1 MAIIN
6 PNNVNEIEFDEQD
19 IEVFKIPD
27 VKERIAALQNHFFP
41 RLELLVK
48 SSLELI
54 EEIYGVDPYVTMTYV
69 KKPSNRPKATTNT
82 EYGLVYIGVSGKRR
96 NVNKAQ
102 PLAIKNVSG
111 KQIYIHSAYLT
122 FDVLSQGCI
131 RVVFHP
137 FRTSVEPSFVSKVRQ
152 EMQSNIEMI
161 NTLFTDFEIYY
172 NSNTTENS
180 DDFYTLINTKRFG
193 LPDGKDIHSLYFC
206 TGAYFF
212 PTNFKDEL
220 WNLKLAFVFLYPLL
234 DLFISI
240 GDGREPRLTEM
251 LDKFNEWLSEN
262 NEKESDEQEERSA
275 LRTAFNE
282 EAISVLRKE
291 RGDKYVDWLDT
302 VSTDEF
308 IRWLDNATPE
318 EMATSMNPLL
328 GNDLEK
334 WFLKNPATRLNEITL
349 TKTEDE
355 LIDLPVES
363 LEEITIDKEYIESKL
378 DFNPESLTDAREQT
392 NRAIVQRRGQ
402 RKFRSELLKAY
413 GGKCA
418 ITDCDAEAALEAAH
432 IFPYL
437 GTNTNHVKNGLLLRA
452 DIHTL
457 FDLYLI
463 SIDPNT
469 CKVVVSYTLLNTCY
483 KELNGKPLKSP
494 KDYASPSPEAI
505 ARHYQTFLLKQNNL
519 LEQN

>member
-6 PNNVNEIEFDEQD
+6 PSNVNEIEFDEQD

-27 VKERIAALQNHFFP
+27 VKERIAALQDHFFP

-48 SSLELI
+48 DSIELI
-54 EEIYGVDPYVTMTYV
+54 KEIYGVDPYETMTDVYT
-69 KKPSNRPKATTNT
+69 PSNRTNAVT
-82 EYGLVYIGVSGKRR
+82 NKLHGLVHVGLSGKRR
-96 NVNKAQ
+96 NSKKDQ
-102 PLAIKNVSG
+102 PLAIKNASG

-131 RVVFHP
+131 RVVFQP
-137 FRTSVEPSFVSKVRQ
+137 FSTSVEPSFVSKVRQ
-152 EMQSNIEMI
+152 EIQSNIEMI

-172 NSNTTENS
+172 NSNITENS
-180 DDFYTLINTKRFG
+180 NDFYTLINTKRFG
-193 LPDGKDIHSLYFC
+193 LPDEKDIHSLYFC

-212 PTNFKDEL
+212 PTNFEDEL
-220 WNLKLAFVFLYPLL
+220 SNLKLAFVCLYPLL

-240 GDGREPRLTEM
+240 GDDREPRFAEM
-251 LDKFNEWLSEN
+251 INKFNEWYNEN
-262 NEKESDEQEERSA
+262 NIEESDKQGEKST

-282 EAISVLRKE
+282 EAITVLRKE

-334 WFLKNPATRLNEITL
+334 WFLKNPATTPNGISLA
-349 TKTEDE
+349 KTEDK
-355 LIDLPVES
+355 LIDLPLES
-363 LEEITIDKEYIESKL
+363 LEEITIDRENIESKL
-378 DFNPESLTDAREQT
+378 DFNPENLTDARERT
-392 NRAIVQRRGQ
+392 NRAIVQRQGQ
-402 RKFRSELLKAY
+402 SKFRSELLKAY
-413 GGKCA
+413 GGQCA

-437 GTNTNHVKNGLLLRA
+437 GTDTNHVKNGLLLCA

-463 SIDPNT
+463 SINPDT
-469 CKVVVSYTLLNTCY
+469 SKVVVSSILLNTCY
-483 KELNGKPLKSP
+483 KELNGKSLKSP
-494 KDYASPSPEAI
+494 KDYAASPSQQAL
-505 ARHYQTFLLKQNNL
+505 ARHYETFLLKQNK
-519 LEQN
+519 